1 MNPLTVSIFPG
12 CCRRAVSLRLSLWF
26 IAGLAA
32 TGVGCV
38 FGQGSAPDVKVAAG
52 SVVITAVPGEKKIE
66 ASFRLV
72 DDPSVTVVQSATAN
86 AADPLAIPTT
96 WRSFAGMPGAACAWL
111 VVIDNSNPRR
121 AQTVGACVEQVRRF
135 LTLIPEGDAVMVA
148 TLARDLVVISP
159 FGAKSPERE
168 LALTAVKAF
177 GEASLSTLIY
187 QNLRMGIDEHLKD
200 RPEVR
205 KAVVLLTDGKDET
218 PGGADAVRSQMD
230 QLIERARGAKVAIH
244 TLGFA
249 EVASEATFFGN
260 FKELS
265 NETDGLHAVAGV
277 ASRELPANTR
287 ETLVGV
293 MHGGGVASLDL
304 ASLTA
309 PTPIRLNVKTA
320 SGGQATLMIDLETV
334 TKALS
339 PAPEPV
345 PDPAPEPGADVDK
358 PAATDPPA
366 PEPSDPQN
374 AGAATGDPDPGSGT
388 NLWWWSLAGGLALVL
403 IVLLAVAS
411 QRKAKRER
419 LRLADLRAAEQA
431 RILNEQLSEE
441 TRPEATRIGGS
452 SASAPLAYLE
462 MCDTEQTRY
471 PVTVPSL
478 RIGRGQHNDLV
489 LRNDSVSGNHSV
501 LQRDR
506 RGEWTITDLDSGNGV
521 LVNGLRVQK
530 AVLRHGDAVEFG
542 DLKMRFLL
550 NF

>member
-1 MNPLTVSIFPG
+1 MNPLTVSISRG
-12 CCRRAVSLRLSLWF
+12 YCRPAVSLRLSLWF

-32 TGVGCV
+32 TGGGCV

-159 FGAKSPERE
+159 FGTKSPERE
-168 LALTAVKAF
+168 LALTAVKAS
-177 GEASLSTLIY
+177 GEASLATLIY

-205 KAVVLLTDGKDET
+205 KAVVILTDGKDET
-218 PGGADAVRSQMD
+218 PGGADAVRLQMD

-249 EVASEATFFGN
+249 EIASEAAFFGN

-265 NETDGLHAVAGV
+265 NETDGLHAVAAV
-277 ASRELPANTR
+277 ASRELPANTW
-287 ETLVGV
+287 ETLAGV
-293 MHGGGVASLDL
+293 MHGGGVATLDL
-304 ASLTA
+304 AALTG
-309 PTPIRLNVKTA
+309 PTPILLQVRTA
-320 SGGQATLMIDLETV
+320 AGGRASLSIDLETV
-334 TKALS
+334 KAALA
-339 PAPEPV
+339 PVPEPT
-345 PDPAPEPGADVDK
+345 PDPAADGDEPA
-358 PAATDPPA
+358 PADPPVSGPA
-366 PEPSDPQN
+366 DPTN
-374 AGAATGDPDPGSGT
+374 AGDAPAVADPGRSVGF
-388 NLWWWSLAGGLALVL
+388 LWWSLAGGVALILLVALV
-403 IVLLAVAS
+403 VAS

-452 SASAPLAYLE
+452 SASTPLAYLE

-521 LVNGLRVQK
+521 LVNGARVQK
-530 AVLRHGDAVEFG
+530 AILRHGDAVEFG

-550 NF
+550 NL